1 MMIRLGGPGYTIG
14 GYRMEVKGYM
24 DRDFGN
30 NSWKVVSMRGF
41 GPVV

>member
-1 MMIRLGGPGYTIG
+1 MMIRLGGPGYTTG